1 MDLKDPSLYLNREL
15 SQLEFNSR
23 VLAQAED
30 ERMPLLERVRFLCI
44 TSSNLD
50 EFFEI
55 RVANIRF
62 QLSQQTPRPWPDG
75 RSTTEVLAEIQER
88 VQALVQRQYRCW
100 TESLVPAMR
109 AEGIN
114 FLARDSWTQ
123 RQRRWL
129 HAYFQSEVQPVLS
142 PLGLDPAHPFPRL
155 LNKSLNFAVQL
166 KGKDAFGREGHL
178 ALVRAPRSLPRVI
191 RLPKEVSQSP
201 YEFTLLSS
209 IMQTFVAEL
218 FPGMEVTGA
227 YAFRVTRNGELTV
240 DEQDVENL
248 AHALQD
254 ELHERGFAD
263 AVRLEIAEGCPKP
276 LVKFLAREFVLTDD
290 DVYRVPPPVNLGR
303 VQAVYDMIDRPSLKF
318 RPHKPR
324 VQPALSGSILDT
336 VRGGDV
342 LLHHPFESFS
352 TVVDLLRQA
361 AADPNVLAIKQ
372 TLYRAGRNSPLVGA
386 LIEAARAGKDVTVVI
401 ELRARFDEEANI
413 GLANRLQEAGVQVV
427 YGVVGYKTHAKMV
440 LIVRREGGK
449 LRRYVHLGTGNY
461 HPGNATVYTDFGLL
475 TCDRDIGEDA
485 HKVFQQLSGFS
496 SAYPLK
502 QLLLSPF
509 TQHREVLQRIERE
522 IANARAGKPARI
534 IAKMNALQEVTV
546 IQSLYRASQAGV
558 EIDLIIR
565 GACVLKPGVPGVSER
580 IRVRSIIG
588 RFLEHTRVYCFE
600 NAGKRELWCSSADWM
615 DRNLLRRVEISFP
628 ILDPAL
634 RERVFKEG
642 LEPYL
647 ADNVSAW
654 QLSSDGRYTRIEPG
668 EQMPYSAQDSLLAQL
683 CSDEG

>member
-30 ERMPLLERVRFLCI
+30 VRMPLLERVRFLCI

-62 QLSQQTPRPWPDG
+62 QLSQHTPRPWPDG
-75 RSTTEVLAEIQER
+75 RSTTEVLAEIRER
-88 VQALVQRQYRCW
+88 VQVLVQRQYRCW

-114 FLARDSWTQ
+114 FLARDSWSQ

-166 KGKDAFGREGHL
+166 KGKDAFGREGNL

-209 IMQTFVAEL
+209 IIQTFVAEL

-276 LVKFLAREFVLTDD
+276 LVKFLAREFVLADD
-290 DVYRVPPPVNLGR
+290 DVYRVPAPVNLGR
-303 VQAVYDMIDRPSLKF
+303 VQAVYDMIDRPALKF

-324 VQPALSGSILDT
+324 V
-336 VRGGDV
+336 
-342 LLHHPFESFS
+342 
-352 TVVDLLRQA
+352 
-361 AADPNVLAIKQ
+361 
-372 TLYRAGRNSPLVGA
+372 
-386 LIEAARAGKDVTVVI
+386 
-401 ELRARFDEEANI
+401 
-413 GLANRLQEAGVQVV
+413 
-427 YGVVGYKTHAKMV
+427 
-440 LIVRREGGK
+440 
-449 LRRYVHLGTGNY
+449 
-461 HPGNATVYTDFGLL
+461 
-475 TCDRDIGEDA
+475 
-485 HKVFQQLSGFS
+485 
-496 SAYPLK
+496 
-502 QLLLSPF
+502 
-509 TQHREVLQRIERE
+509 
-522 IANARAGKPARI
+522 
-534 IAKMNALQEVTV
+534 
-546 IQSLYRASQAGV
+546 
-558 EIDLIIR
+558 
-565 GACVLKPGVPGVSER
+565 
-580 IRVRSIIG
+580 
-588 RFLEHTRVYCFE
+588 
-600 NAGKRELWCSSADWM
+600 
-615 DRNLLRRVEISFP
+615 
-628 ILDPAL
+628 
-634 RERVFKEG
+634 
-642 LEPYL
+642 
-647 ADNVSAW
+647 
-654 QLSSDGRYTRIEPG
+654 
-668 EQMPYSAQDSLLAQL
+668 
-683 CSDEG
+683 